1 MGRLERFDTN
11 LSELITVETNWVR
24 MWFVFVHD
32 FIYRFQELEQYW
44 GDKRIFRIGI
54 YKSSSVRIY
63 RVFDKFINEL
73 VLSWIETNTAEVWMQ
88 FYFC

>member
-1 MGRLERFDTN
+1 RVGPETGL
-11 LSELITVETNWVR
+11 LSKFGHN
-24 MWFVFVHD
+24 
-32 FIYRFQELEQYW
+32 ELEQYW

-88 FYFC
+88 FYCC